1 MILLVAASIFA
12 LASPGEEAGHNH
24 GPQIGKVTFDTSCN
38 AAAVAHFQRGLA
50 WLHSFEYQRAER
62 GFADAAAADPA
73 CGIAYWGVAVSYY
86 HPLWAAPTPNEY
98 RKATA
103 ALAKAREVGA
113 RSQREKDYIAALG
126 AFYDGGESI
135 DHKTRVLAYEAAL
148 DTLRQRYP
156 SDREAAVL
164 HALSL
169 IAAGTL
175 DSDPDYARERKAGAL
190 LNQVLEQQPDHPGV
204 SHYLIHSFDY
214 PALAD
219 LALPA
224 ARRYAAIAPDS
235 AHAQHM
241 PSHIFTRIGLWEEAI
256 SSNRA
261 AEAAAKAWA
270 KASGMPGAWDQQLHA
285 MDYLAYAYL
294 QTGRDAEA
302 ERVFDQLKA
311 IGRTVPP
318 SPTAAY
324 AATAIP
330 ARVLLERRKWSEAA
344 ASELP
349 PGIMGLEAVAA
360 YKWSEANLRFAKAV
374 GAARSGNAAMA
385 REQVAGLQKI
395 EAAIAVRPGEYDWG
409 KQVSIE
415 RQIAEGWLALAEGRK
430 EEAARIMRAAA
441 DLDDATE
448 KHPVTPGAVLPAREQ
463 LGELLIELGRPAE
476 ALAEYEA
483 SLKRA
488 PKRLGGLY
496 GAARSTKLAG
506 DSAKA
511 GRYFTEL
518 KDVTKGGD
526 GTRAEVKE
534 ARAFEAETAAR

>member
-12 LASPGEEAGHNH
+12 LASPGEEAGHDH
-24 GPQIGKVTFDTSCN
+24 GPQIGKVAFDTTCN
-38 AAAVAHFQRGLA
+38 ATAKAHFQRGLA

-73 CGIAYWGVAVSYY
+73 CGIAYWGVAASYY
-86 HPLWAAPTPNEY
+86 HPLWAAPTPDEY
-98 RKATA
+98 KKATA

-113 RSQREKDYIAALG
+113 RSQRENDYIAALG
-126 AFYDGGESI
+126 AFYDGGDRI

-148 DTLRQRYP
+148 DRLHQRFP
-156 SDREAAVL
+156 NDREAAVF

-175 DSDPDYARERKAGAL
+175 DSDPEYGRERKAAAL
-190 LNQVLEQQPDHPGV
+190 LNDVLKQEPDHPGV
-204 SHYLIHSFDY
+204 SHYLIHGFDY

-224 ARRYAAIAPDS
+224 ARRYATIAPDS

-241 PSHIFTRIGLWEEAI
+241 PSHIFTRLGLWDEAV

-261 AEAAAKAWA
+261 AEAAAKSWA
-270 KASGMPGAWDQQLHA
+270 KSSGMVGVWDQQLHA

-294 QTGRDAEA
+294 QTGRDADA
-302 ERVFDQLKA
+302 ERVFAELKA
-311 IGRTVPP
+311 IGQGVPP
-318 SPTAAY
+318 TPTAAY

-330 ARVLLERRKWSEAA
+330 ARVLLERRQWSKAA
-344 ASELP
+344 ASDLP
-349 PGIMGLEAVAA
+349 AGIMGLEAVSK

-374 GAARSGNAAMA
+374 GAARSGNAAAA
-385 REQVAGLQKI
+385 REEVASLQKI
-395 EAAIAVRPGEYDWG
+395 EASIPVRPGEYDWG

-415 RQIAEGWLALAEGRK
+415 RQIAEAWLALAEGRK
-430 EEAARIMRAAA
+430 EEAVRIMRGAA

-463 LGELLIELGRPAE
+463 LGELLLELGRPSE

-496 GAARSTKLAG
+496 GAARSARLAG

-511 GRYFTEL
+511 GRYFAEL